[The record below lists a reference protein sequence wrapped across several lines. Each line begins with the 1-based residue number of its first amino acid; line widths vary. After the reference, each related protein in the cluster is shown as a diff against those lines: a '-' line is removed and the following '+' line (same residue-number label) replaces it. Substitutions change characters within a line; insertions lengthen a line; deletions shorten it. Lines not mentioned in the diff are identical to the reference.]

1 MNKKLND
8 EKKVTK
14 SNISQKKESDKLAWW
29 FYITAYN
36 SGDQTMSY

>member
-8 EKKVTK
+8 EKK
-14 SNISQKKESDKLAWW
+14 KESDKLDWW